1 MQILFLIYKLLL
13 SRRLP
18 LNLYVDSEFLINFYN
33 EKSAYTERS
42 IVTHLVTFY
51 FF

>member
-13 SRRLP
+13 NRRLP
-18 LNLYVDSEFLINFYN
+18 LNLYVEFLINFYN
-33 EKSAYTERS
+33 EKSAYTKRS